1 MDVDDRDGD
10 GNGIDGEKFK
20 LFCARSAFLLLLL
33 GEFVFKTFGLKAR
46 LALTGEDLLAALE
59 LVIGEF

>member
-1 MDVDDRDGD
+1 MDDRDGD

-20 LFCARSAFLLLLL
+20 LVCARSAFL
-33 GEFVFKTFGLKAR
+33 GEFVFKTVGLKAR
-46 LALTGEDLLAALE
+46 LALTGEDLLAVLE

>member
-20 LFCARSAFLLLLL
+20 LVCARSAFLLLL
-33 GEFVFKTFGLKAR
+33 GEFMFKTFGLKAR
-46 LALTGEDLLAALE
+46 LAFTGEDLLAVLE